1 MILNMK
7 RINLFIPPV
16 HFRMETLALILPLVR
31 VKDYAVSLD
40 LKDAYLHVPIHP
52 RSRDLLGFSF
62 QGRTYRFRSLPFGL
76 RPAPRVFTR
85 VVAALAAYLR
95 GRGLRLFCYL
105 DDWILLAESESLLLD
120 HLYLL
125 VQTTRELGFLINWE
139 KSNLSPSR
147 VPSFLGAVLDI
158 PCQLARPSRDRI
170 LIVSSAARRLLLLRQ
185 GQGQTMAPV
194 SGLFGQSGGFGG
206 GLSTTH
212 ETFPGPPSQVLPS
225 GQRFSVDLDP
235 VAGSHQ
241 VSLTSLDRRGLF
253 GSRQAFPGSPAV
265 NFGIDGCLSVGLGR
279 PLQRRYGVGGLVTS
293 AGVASHQ
300 RARVCGSDLCSTSLC
315 HPVCSS
321 VGFDFDGQC
330 NCGGLHKPAGRH

>member
-1 MILNMK
+1 MLSIVREGYCIDLCAALPGGALRCRQSPMAAPALQHAATETKSLLEKGAIERVEDHSRLCLSPIFVIPKRSGKLRMILNMK
-7 RINLFIPPV
+7 RINLFIPLV

-147 VPSFLGAVLDI
+147 VPSFLGAVLDG
-158 PCQLARPSRDRI
+158 PAQPGQDLDR
-170 LIVSSAARRLLLLRQ
+170 VFGGSSASSA
-185 GQGQTMAPV
+185 QTG
-194 SGLFGQSGGFGG
+194 SGPDNGSSFWAIW
-206 GLSTTH
+206 
-212 ETFPGPPSQVLPS
+212 QVWLIWWWT
-225 GQRFSVDLDP
+225 VD
-235 VAGSHQ
+235 
-241 VSLTSLDRRGLF
+241 
-253 GSRQAFPGSPAV
+253 
-265 NFGIDGCLSVGLGR
+265 
-279 PLQRRYGVGGLVTS
+279 
-293 AGVASHQ
+293 
-300 RARVCGSDLCSTSLC
+300 CS
-315 HPVCSS
+315 
-321 VGFDFDGQC
+321 
-330 NCGGLHKPAGRH
+330 